1 MRRINQYPERKKER
15 KKKES
20 KNIFPFIFFS
30 ICIYENELIIYLLRS
45 YRWLVPAKF
54 VDVLVHMRYFLA
66 VKYKHKL

>member
-15 KKKES
+15 KKKA
-20 KNIFPFIFFS
+20 KIFFHFFFFS